1 MKRWTPTIA
10 LLVLGLSGG
19 ALSAHAADRSSSGGW
34 IDITAPIDPQKIPI
48 YPGDAPAKLDFLQ
61 HMDRGGKLTLS
72 AFSMGAHTGTHVD
85 APMHFIKG
93 GASLD
98 QIPLDTFIGPVRVV
112 DCSPEALSID
122 AKELNKHDWKGAKR
136 IFFRTRNSR
145 QGFMTDPVFHKDFTY
160 LAPDAAQLL
169 AEAGVVLVG
178 VDYISAEQFGAPEPQ
193 THRALLGRGIPIIEG
208 VFLQDV
214 KPGDYDLMLLPMRVI
229 GHEAASARALIKPV
243 GSTARR

>member
-1 MKRWTPTIA
+1 MKRWTPGIVA
-10 LLVLGLSGG
+10 LSMGLYLT
-19 ALSAHAADRSSSGGW
+19 AASAHAADTNRTAGW
-34 IDITAPIDPQKIPI
+34 IDITAPIDPQKTPI

-98 QIPLDTFIGPVRVV
+98 RIPLDTFMGHVRII
-112 DCSPEALSID
+112 DCSAEALAID
-122 AKELNKHDWKGAKR
+122 ATELSKHDWRGAQR

-145 QGFMTDPVFHKDFTY
+145 KAFMTNPVFHKDFTY

-169 AEAGVVLVG
+169 ADAGVVLVG
-178 VDYISAEQFGAPEPQ
+178 VDYISAEQFGAPEPR
-193 THRALLGRGIPIIEG
+193 THRALLGRDIPIVEG
-208 VFLQDV
+208 LMLEDV
-214 KPGDYDLMLLPMRVI
+214 QPGDYELMLLPMRVI
-229 GHEAASARALIKPV
+229 GHEAASARALI
-243 GSTARR
+243 RRR